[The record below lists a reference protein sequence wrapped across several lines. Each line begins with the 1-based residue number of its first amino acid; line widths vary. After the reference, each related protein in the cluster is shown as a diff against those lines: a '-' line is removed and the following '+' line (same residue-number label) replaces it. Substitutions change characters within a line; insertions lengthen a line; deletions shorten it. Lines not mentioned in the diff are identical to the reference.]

1 MPPKRTKNENLE
13 RLRHPPSVAIPGTDS
28 RINLPDRP
36 ALAWFAG
43 IGAMAA
49 MQLIEWPVAVLIT
62 GTHFIENHAHNRN
75 IQELADGI
83 GSGA

>member
-1 MPPKRTKNENLE
+1 MPPKRRKNEKLE
-13 RLRHPPSVAIPGTDS
+13 RLRHPPSVSIPGTDT

-36 ALAWFAG
+36 ALAWYAG

-49 MQLIEWPVAVLIT
+49 MELIEWPIALVIT
-62 GTHFIENHAHNRN
+62 GTHLIENHVHSRS

-83 GSGA
+83 ESGA